1 MTDSR
6 RPLPRTPRGSIPP
19 RGSLGSNG
27 SCRIPGMKF
36 GSAGLFA
43 LCMMLAGVAY
53 SCASD
58 QVRNADDSHSAAQ
71 SDADIAAEPG
81 SEQRAAPASAGQ
93 TPDSRSIGPAG
104 ASADQDVAAGSG
116 APVEGTVYLAA
127 TDSTEPSDHDFFS
140 TVAVDDK
147 DFVSLPSLGDLWVNC
162 WSDDDAV
169 YTASGD
175 GTGFGVA
182 LGDIVV
188 SRVDGRP
195 DDVHDP
201 LQGTSLAVGAAVGP
215 IWSGLAYTH
224 KPTGMLCVNGEFYL
238 AVQDLRSL
246 SFSDAPAATIVHSTD
261 KGRTWSWDPRAPM
274 FSGSVFTTIMF
285 ADFGKDNEHAPD
297 GFAYAYGLDDN
308 WSSVY
313 SSRPPQTKLYL
324 ARVPNA
330 HVQDR
335 SRWEF
340 FSGLDAQGAPT
351 WTAAIEK
358 RAPVLEDPQHLYE
371 TPIDP
376 NLKRQNMTTM
386 SQGGVVYNAALK
398 RYIYSTWTM
407 YTYEF
412 YEAPQPW
419 GPWTHFFSKDF
430 GAFPWTADA
439 AGGYGTSLP
448 SKFISEDGRSMW
460 MHSNVWEAGVI
471 HYQYSLREVRVTPY
485 EASTPSNERSADA
498 LSTAEY
504 GAVPLRRSA
513 HSGHVEYLN
522 DAVLANQSLESWTGD
537 RKTTDYWGYTWP
549 HVIHVNKVRYTTG
562 AVRLDGGWFEDLT
575 VQVRRGKDWVAVS
588 GLTVAPAYA
597 HDASVLGNRT
607 FTLSFDAADTDG
619 VRIFGRPGGSQYF
632 TSTAELGVYYE

>member
-1 MTDSR
+1 M
-6 RPLPRTPRGSIPP
+6 
-19 RGSLGSNG
+19 N
-27 SCRIPGMKF
+27 
-36 GSAGLFA
+36 
-43 LCMMLAGVAY
+43 LAGAAC

-58 QVRNADDSHSAAQ
+58 DAAGADDPQSARSDGDANVAAQ
-71 SDADIAAEPG
+71 QASELAREPATAGEKSDARSAELAHASAEP
-81 SEQRAAPASAGQ
+81 SVAAP
-93 TPDSRSIGPAG
+93 
-104 ASADQDVAAGSG
+104 SG
-116 APVEGTVYLAA
+116 APVDGERYFAA
-127 TDSTEPSDHDFFS
+127 IDASEPNDHAVFS
-140 TVAVDDK
+140 TVSVDDK
-147 DFVSLPSLGDLWVNC
+147 DFVSVPSLGDLWVNC

-175 GTGFGVA
+175 GTGFGAA
-182 LGDIVV
+182 LGDMVV

-201 LQGTSLAVGAAVGP
+201 LRGTELAVGAAVGP

-246 SFSDAPAATIVHSTD
+246 SFADAPAATIVHSTD
-261 KGRTWSWDPRAPM
+261 KGKTWSWDRQAPM
-274 FSGSVFTTIMF
+274 FSNSVFTTIMF

-324 ARVPNA
+324 ARVPIA

-335 SRWEF
+335 SSWEF
-340 FSGLDAQGAPT
+340 FSGLDSQGAPT
-351 WTAAIEK
+351 WNAAIER
-358 RAPVLEDPQHLYE
+358 RAPVLDDPQRVYQ
-371 TPIDP
+371 TPLDP

-386 SQGGVVYNAALK
+386 SQGGVVYNAALE

-430 GAFPWTADA
+430 GAFPWTEDA

-485 EASTPSNERSADA
+485 EASIPSNERSADA
-498 LSTAEY
+498 LSTAEH
-504 GAVPLRRSA
+504 GAVPLRRSS

-522 DAVLANQSLESWTGD
+522 DGVLQNQSLESWTGD

-549 HVIHVNKVRYTTG
+549 HALHVNKVRYTTG
-562 AVRLDGGWFEDLT
+562 TLRLEGGWYEDLT
-575 VQVRRGKDWVAVS
+575 VQVRRGNDWVTVS
-588 GLTVAPAYA
+588 GLSIAPAYA
-597 HDASVLGNRT
+597 RDVTVLGNRT
-607 FTLSFDAADTDG
+607 FTLSFDAAVTDG